1 MVFIHILYFTV
12 FVGTCSDIGGV
23 TFSGMNCAEVVA
35 QSPSNCYS
43 DLVKLYCCG
52 SCAAVSTGTPGKL
65 NNILDL
71 RFLYTLVLFSSR
83 NKGRISLHN
92 MTYLSILFL
101 ENINLS
107 FLLFVVNFVLIFT

>member
-1 MVFIHILYFTV
+1 MFGLFLKIDFPRFIHILYFTV
-12 FVGTCSDIGGV
+12 FVSTCSDIGGV

-65 NNILDL
+65 NTIFSTFVFSTHSC
-71 RFLYTLVLFSSR
+71 FL
-83 NKGRISLHN
+83 
-92 MTYLSILFL
+92 
-101 ENINLS
+101 
-107 FLLFVVNFVLIFT
+107 VVEIKAESHFII